1 MVSFH
6 LGNCCVKNSFF
17 LVTKPL
23 RCRVVAHPAPATD
36 SERSHKGERGHGGV
50 RGGAPSWRPRM
61 VAVPRPSVVAAM
73 TTATKPGIFPDGMG
87 GIHAFPWDL
96 ERGHTLAAGTWDSER
111 HTRLVRV
118 TLATP
123 SEKHRACRSSENA
136 GGCSKPRVQSPIF
149 C

>member
-1 MVSFH
+1 M
-6 LGNCCVKNSFF
+6 KNSFF

-23 RCRVVAHPAPATD
+23 RCRVVAHPARATD

-50 RGGAPSWRPRM
+50 RGGAPSWRTDGRR
-61 VAVPRPSVVAAM
+61 AAPSVVAAM

-111 HTRLVRV
+111 HTRLVRMV
-118 TLATP
+118 RAGIGLIAGFLFSRQGAETP
-123 SEKHRACRSSENA
+123 AARILDLLQLEWW
-136 GGCSKPRVQSPIF
+136 
-149 C
+149 